1 MDCVAC
7 SPGFDSCSTQFFS
20 FLALVCKKEM
30 EPVMIKLHEI
40 ASPSRKNPTLIISV
54 EVMEI
59 IKSDDFSSYSV
70 LMVSSLM
77 LIS

>member
-1 MDCVAC
+1 
-7 SPGFDSCSTQFFS
+7 
-20 FLALVCKKEM
+20 M